1 MTELSIRGGGE
12 TQNITKAEPHGRCT
26 AKKKTWNG
34 KENKHQTKEIG
45 GGDERG
51 ISPLFTQNQAVF
63 RMRLNTMRIAYT
75 LLQCCDR
82 YLMHNA
88 IVNRAVG

>member
-12 TQNITKAEPHGRCT
+12 TQNITKAEPHGRCM

-63 RMRLNTMRIAYT
+63 RMRLNAYT

-82 YLMHNA
+82 YLMDNA
-88 IVNRAVG
+88 IVNLAVG

>member
-63 RMRLNTMRIAYT
+63 LVLFLPLEKLFYCYHCLTNLNYF
-75 LLQCCDR
+75 LLILQ
-82 YLMHNA
+82 
-88 IVNRAVG
+88 